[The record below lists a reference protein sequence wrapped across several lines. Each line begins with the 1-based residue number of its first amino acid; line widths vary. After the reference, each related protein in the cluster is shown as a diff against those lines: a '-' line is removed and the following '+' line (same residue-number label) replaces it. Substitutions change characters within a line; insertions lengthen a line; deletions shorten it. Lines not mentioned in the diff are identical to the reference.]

1 MDQAEEGSTSGVRL
15 PNFKPRSRSKGNK
28 SGKRPRTNF
37 VDTETKTNPLLFA
50 SSKKKKTNDKQQERE
65 KQSNVSISN
74 TQVNDSQQDN
84 IKNSSQDKATAL
96 PAEKDDQQSNLK
108 KKKPFGPMRAPTNIR
123 VTVRLDYQPDVCKD
137 YKETGYCGF
146 GDSCKFLHD
155 RSDYK
160 AGWQL
165 EKDYV
170 ERERIRKEKLLRGEN
185 PDLPDVEKED
195 IDHDEDGLP
204 FACFICRKD
213 FTNPIMTLC
222 GHYFCE
228 KCALKRMRTDAT
240 CAICNQPLR
249 DTLNPALKLIEK
261 IRKKKG
267 SD

>member
-1 MDQAEEGSTSGVRL
+1 MDQPEDRSTSGMIL

-28 SGKRPRTNF
+28 VGKRTRTNF
-37 VDTETKTNPLLFA
+37 VDTETKTNPLLFV
-50 SSKKKKTNDKQQERE
+50 SSKKKKIKDKEEEQE
-65 KQSNVSISN
+65 KQSDKNISN
-74 TQVNDSQQDN
+74 VQIKDNEQDN
-84 IKNSSQDKATAL
+84 VNNSSKDKATAL
-96 PAEKDDQQSNLK
+96 PIEKEDQQSKSK

-165 EKDYV
+165 EKDYA
-170 ERERIRKEKLLRGEN
+170 EQEKIRKEKLLRGEN
-185 PDLPDVEKED
+185 PNLPDVEKED
-195 IDHDEDGLP
+195 VDHDEDGLP

-213 FTNPIMTLC
+213 FNNPIMTLC

-228 KCALKRMRTDAT
+228 KCALKRMNTNTT
-240 CAICNQPLR
+240 CAICKQPLR
-249 DTLNPALKLIEK
+249 ETFNPAPKLIEK

-267 SD
+267 SH